1 MEPRT
6 CPTCGF
12 PVERRVWDVNR
23 ELLIPCKCRCST
35 LEVRRSECFPVP
47 EMASQT
53 FAADDGEFG
62 RDVVEKC
69 RKYAD
74 RLPDLHSGLLLFG
87 PPDSGKTFLSC
98 CIANAALEKGMR
110 VLMRSM
116 PWVLS
121 RRYDDVPE
129 TIETLSRAELLV
141 LDDLG
146 AERETDYGRE
156 IVYSVIDTRYQSR
169 RPTVIST
176 NLTRRELAAPDDMAC
191 RRTYSR
197 VLEMCLPLEVDTGR
211 RRSTRERYADMAKEF
226 GW

>member
-1 MEPRT
+1 
-6 CPTCGF
+6 
-12 PVERRVWDVNR
+12 
-23 ELLIPCKCRCST
+23 
-35 LEVRRSECFPVP
+35 
-47 EMASQT
+47 
-53 FAADDGEFG
+53 
-62 RDVVEKC
+62 
-69 RKYAD
+69 
-74 RLPDLHSGLLLFG
+74 
-87 PPDSGKTFLSC
+87 
-98 CIANAALEKGMR
+98 MR

-121 RRYDDVPE
+121 RRYGEVAD
-129 TIETLSRAELLV
+129 TIETLARAELLV

-156 IVYSVIDTRYQSR
+156 IVYSVIDARYQSR

-176 NLTRRELAAPDDMAC
+176 NLTRTELAAPDDMAC